1 MEKYIYEGKTKE
13 QVLNL
18 MLYELN
24 VNENDLIYKEKEE
37 NMGFL
42 KGKKTVIEAYKISE
56 IAEEAKKILTELLDG
71 MKISSNIETMVKEKT
86 IKLNIHS
93 KNNSIIIGKKGHIL
107 DSIQYF
113 IKNVIVN
120 EIGDNINLIID
131 VESYKDKQKYFLER
145 QAKKIVK
152 EVLKT
157 KQDIK
162 LDPMKAYERKII
174 HDALSKYKNIET
186 ISEGIEPYRC
196 IVIKYKD

>member
-24 VNENDLIYKEKEE
+24 VKENDLIYKEKEE

-56 IAEEAKKILTELLDG
+56 IAEEVKKILTELLDG
-71 MKISSNIETMVKEKT
+71 MKISSNIETMIKEKT

-131 VESYKDKQKYFLER
+131 VESYKDKQKYFLEK

-186 ISEGIEPYRC
+186 ISEGIEPNRC

>member
-93 KNNSIIIGKKGHIL
+93 KNNSIIIL
-107 DSIQYF
+107 
-113 IKNVIVN
+113 
-120 EIGDNINLIID
+120 
-131 VESYKDKQKYFLER
+131 
-145 QAKKIVK
+145 
-152 EVLKT
+152 
-157 KQDIK
+157 
-162 LDPMKAYERKII
+162 
-174 HDALSKYKNIET
+174 
-186 ISEGIEPYRC
+186 
-196 IVIKYKD
+196 